1 MCKMQHMTNIP
12 NTWSLSGKTALIT
25 GATKGIGKAIA
36 NEFVRLGASV
46 FLVGRDSKAFDEMMA
61 LFELSVERLD
71 GTVAD
76 ISKPDERAR
85 LVENIMNKGNS
96 LDILVNNV
104 GTNIRKKTTA
114 YSDEEIEFIFQTNLK
129 SAYDL
134 SRKLYPALKASTN
147 SAIINI
153 ASVAGLTSLKTGS
166 VYAMTKAAMIQMT
179 KNLACEWAL
188 DGIRVNA
195 LAPWYIETPLA
206 KQVLQD
212 QEYLQAVLNSTPM
225 KRIGTPEEVA
235 SAAAFLAMPASSY
248 ITGQCL
254 AVDGGFMAYGF

>member
-1 MCKMQHMTNIP
+1 MTNIP

-114 YSDEEIEFIFQTNLK
+114 YSDEEIEFI
-129 SAYDL
+129 
-134 SRKLYPALKASTN
+134 
-147 SAIINI
+147 
-153 ASVAGLTSLKTGS
+153 V
-166 VYAMTKAAMIQMT
+166 
-179 KNLACEWAL
+179 
-188 DGIRVNA
+188 
-195 LAPWYIETPLA
+195 
-206 KQVLQD
+206 
-212 QEYLQAVLNSTPM
+212 
-225 KRIGTPEEVA
+225 
-235 SAAAFLAMPASSY
+235 
-248 ITGQCL
+248 CL
-254 AVDGGFMAYGF
+254 